1 MVEYRYLADTEA
13 DMLWTWIGI
22 AVVGGVIVLSQ
33 ARKMAEFAFL
43 LSLFL
48 LFGGYG
54 VLLASALFGMP
65 FLWLWA
71 LLTVAGMIVGRL
83 SAERD
88 IPDVEWRAR
97 GFHAATLAA
106 VAGAMALVT
115 LFTTGAVASEPYRWA
130 AAAYGVLAVWNGLA
144 AAHMAWWVLTDKDGK
159 SHWNYGDGYNPND
172 DYGQYD

>member
-1 MVEYRYLADTEA
+1 
-13 DMLWTWIGI
+13 MLWTWVGI
-22 AVVGGVIVLSQ
+22 VVLVVLLALLQ
-33 ARKMAEFAFL
+33 ASKLSDVGFL

-54 VLLASALFGMP
+54 ALLASAFFGMP
-65 FLWLWA
+65 TLWA
-71 LLTVAGMIVGRL
+71 WGLCTMAGMVGGRL

-130 AAAYGVLAVWNGLA
+130 VAAYGVLAVWNGLA

-159 SHWNYGDGYNPND
+159 STWNYGDGYSAE
-172 DYGQYD
+172 